1 MHSAVPFVREAILDD
16 ALVLAKNM
24 RKIDK
29 LEIKYSHNVS
39 PIAALMQAFQTTNG
53 KNYSVVDDDGYVY
66 AMFGVSDCLVNKGY
80 GVIWLLCS
88 NELTKFP
95 KRFYIEIK

>member
-66 AMFGVSDCLVNKGY
+66 ACLLYPSDAADEEDRLVREGRRNSHKK
-80 GVIWLLCS
+80 
-88 NELTKFP
+88 TK
-95 KRFYIEIK
+95 